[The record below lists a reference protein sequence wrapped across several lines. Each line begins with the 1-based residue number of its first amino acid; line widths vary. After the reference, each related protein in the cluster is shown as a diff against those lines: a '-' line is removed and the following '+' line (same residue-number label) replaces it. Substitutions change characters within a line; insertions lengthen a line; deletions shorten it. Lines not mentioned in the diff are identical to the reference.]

1 MLSSSWRV
9 SIIISWNPYISLTA
23 GKAKQEL
30 ALTIYNKRH
39 RNIQRLSDLPRD
51 TTLMSVNLGREHGW
65 YPGSWEPELL
75 WHLRPCS
82 WCLNDE
88 MPSASL
94 SNAPASSFHWER
106 GDVLEEAEPRGVQL
120 HNADPTSPFLAVIP
134 VKKVSFEQ
142 SNSKGPGKS
151 ELWLWSPSVCPLSAL
166 TLSLPRDQVTS
177 LSLQWSGRCSTQLRT
192 FYTRSTWQI
201 YHQLA
206 SLSLSNPGWALN
218 AHELEYW
225 PSVLVLW
232 WFGVSRLKPPLSADM
247 YLCKQPVL
255 WLTDSRQWLH

>member
-120 HNADPTSPFLAVIP
+120 HNADPTSPFLAVTP

-151 ELWLWSPSVCPLSAL
+151 ELVAMVPQRLSTVSSHTEPSPWPGDFPESPVVWAMLNPTQNILHPLHV
-166 TLSLPRDQVTS
+166 TDLPSTS
-177 LSLQWSGRCSTQLRT
+177 FSFIEQPWMST
-192 FYTRSTWQI
+192 
-201 YHQLA
+201 
-206 SLSLSNPGWALN
+206 
-218 AHELEYW
+218 
-225 PSVLVLW
+225 
-232 WFGVSRLKPPLSADM
+232 
-247 YLCKQPVL
+247 
-255 WLTDSRQWLH
+255 

>member
-9 SIIISWNPYISLTA
+9 SIIISWNPYFSLTA

-120 HNADPTSPFLAVIP
+120 HNADPTSPFLAVTP
-134 VKKVSFEQ
+134 VKSFFWAKQLKRTREVWTCGYGPPASVHCQLSHWAFPVTRWLPWVSSGLGDAQ
-142 SNSKGPGKS
+142 PNSEHSTP
-151 ELWLWSPSVCPLSAL
+151 A
-166 TLSLPRDQVTS
+166 PRDRFT
-177 LSLQWSGRCSTQLRT
+177 
-192 FYTRSTWQI
+192 I
-201 YHQLA
+201 
-206 SLSLSNPGWALN
+206 N
-218 AHELEYW
+218 
-225 PSVLVLW
+225 
-232 WFGVSRLKPPLSADM
+232 
-247 YLCKQPVL
+247 
-255 WLTDSRQWLH
+255 